1 MRAFLIMAERF
12 NKEHDERTRK
22 KIQVSQIINRLT
34 KHIDGECE
42 MAATQIRAAE
52 ILLKKALPD
61 LSSIQ
66 HSGDPDNPLDMKWVI
81 EVKSAKDNNS

>member
-1 MRAFLIMAERF
+1 MAERF

-42 MAATQIRAAE
+42 MTTTQVRAAE

-61 LSSIQ
+61 LSQ
-66 HSGDPDNPLDMKWVI
+66 TDLTSGGEKVNFLI
-81 EVKSAKDNNS
+81 NNA